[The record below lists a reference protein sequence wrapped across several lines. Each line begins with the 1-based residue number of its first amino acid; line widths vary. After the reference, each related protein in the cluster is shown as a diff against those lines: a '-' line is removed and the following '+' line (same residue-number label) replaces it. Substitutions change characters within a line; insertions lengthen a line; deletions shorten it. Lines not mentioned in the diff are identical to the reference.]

1 MSDSLFS
8 KRYFYPVA
16 GGIFCLVMACVPTIL
31 ELAGL
36 GGGGIAQLD
45 MLNKIGIYAALAL
58 SLNLILGQT
67 GLFHM
72 GHTAFFAM
80 GAYTTA
86 ILNTVYHWPV
96 FATMP
101 IAGVLAAIFAFV
113 LAKPIIHLRG
123 DYLLIV
129 TIGIVEIV
137 RIALIN
143 DVFGLT
149 GGDAKE
155 HGGNLIGYIGEVLR
169 AHVAH
174 VLADVV

>member
-16 GGIFCLVMACVPTIL
+16 GGIFCLVMACVPTLL

-80 GAYTTA
+80 GRIRPRSST
-86 ILNTVYHWPV
+86 PC
-96 FATMP
+96 ATGP
-101 IAGVLAAIFAFV
+101 SS
-113 LAKPIIHLRG
+113 PPCP
-123 DYLLIV
+123 
-129 TIGIVEIV
+129 
-137 RIALIN
+137 
-143 DVFGLT
+143 
-149 GGDAKE
+149 
-155 HGGNLIGYIGEVLR
+155 
-169 AHVAH
+169 
-174 VLADVV
+174 

>member
-72 GHTAFFAM
+72 GHTAFSPWERIRPRSSTPC
-80 GAYTTA
+80 TTG
-86 ILNTVYHWPV
+86 PSS
-96 FATMP
+96 P
-101 IAGVLAAIFAFV
+101 
-113 LAKPIIHLRG
+113 PCP
-123 DYLLIV
+123 
-129 TIGIVEIV
+129 
-137 RIALIN
+137 
-143 DVFGLT
+143 
-149 GGDAKE
+149 
-155 HGGNLIGYIGEVLR
+155 
-169 AHVAH
+169 
-174 VLADVV
+174 

>member
-113 LAKPIIHLRG
+113 PDSII
-123 DYLLIV
+123 
-129 TIGIVEIV
+129 
-137 RIALIN
+137 
-143 DVFGLT
+143 
-149 GGDAKE
+149 
-155 HGGNLIGYIGEVLR
+155 
-169 AHVAH
+169 
-174 VLADVV
+174 